1 MEGGPMSGMKR
12 LLRAVWQKVGR
23 VRALAKGEDADAWY
37 DEHRA
42 HGEKPPNVG
51 PNLGAGG

>member
-1 MEGGPMSGMKR
+1 MSGMKR